1 MKINNSIFLIKFI
14 SFIFVVIALIP
25 VLDLKIFTL
34 LIISL
39 TIIIFS
45 KIKQNISYLKVL
57 FVFLILILIKIYQGN
72 LYFNEGNN
80 ILIFNENSKLFY
92 KEFLP
97 DNVFTFIE
105 KKYEFYDKNSKCNEK
120 DAKCWRSFKP
130 EIISKKGTPFFLNYS
145 PSMNLK
151 NNKYSRKLK
160 DLNIN
165 NLKSARISEVN
176 NLRYNYF
183 WGKKFDLVRENMP
196 FFVMIEIPKILI
208 GSKVCWKGNIFWEQ
222 NDNNFL
228 NLKNDEYDCEQV
240 SQKDINKKIYGI
252 SFGTSETKE
261 RLNYL
266 YGTNYIEDDDILDNF
281 LHTNELIFKI
291 EKNPKLLF
299 FDYIVL
305 FLIIVTIIIF
315 FNQIFDFN
323 YKIYLYGIISILIF
337 LFLVFYSEKDLFFGF
352 TIFIGGNDGIL
363 YNSYANNIFHHLR
376 QFNIENFLLGS
387 EEIFYFPSSIRYFLA
402 VFKLVF
408 EDTNYGYLLVGYFLC
423 LIILYLFI
431 KIYDF
436 KFGLIFALLII
447 CTRLFEGYGA
457 SIIKLLKHINMS
469 DAEPF
474 AITTFLVCLYIF
486 FYIYE
491 NRYQKNNLLNF
502 IFGIFSFITISLRPN
517 YLPTV
522 LLLAMIHLFFLLR
535 DNKNQQI
542 FYTLLGLSFTSLITF
557 HNLYFGKQLVFL
569 SSGHIHNTGASLSIY
584 FAAFIDI
591 VNLNFYNSENIERI
605 IIQFNRWIKPEE
617 LHYILCFIL
626 LLYVFRYKN
635 LYFKIISCLAISQ
648 HLVLLIFEPSGR
660 YAYLAWILSIIVSL
674 YILQETL
681 KYITNIGKLRK

>member
-1 MKINNSIFLIKFI
+1 MKINNSIFLIKSI
-14 SFIFVVIALIP
+14 SFIFIVIALIP
-25 VLDLKIFTL
+25 VLELKIFTT
-34 LIISL
+34 LIVCL

-57 FVFLILILIKIYQGN
+57 FIFLILIVIKIYQGN
-72 LYFNEGNN
+72 FYFNEGNN
-80 ILIFNENSKLFY
+80 ILIFNDNSKSFY
-92 KEFLP
+92 EKYLP
-97 DNVFTFIE
+97 ENVFTFIE
-105 KKYEFYDKNSKCNEK
+105 KKYEFYDKKSNCNEK
-120 DAKCWRSFKP
+120 DAKCWRSFNP

-151 NNKYSRKLK
+151 KNKYSRKLK

-183 WGKKFDLVRENMP
+183 WGEKFDLVRENLP

-208 GSKVCWKGNIFWEQ
+208 DSKVCWKGNIFWEQ
-222 NDNNFL
+222 NTNNFFHL
-228 NLKNDEYDCEQV
+228 NNEEYDCKKV
-240 SQKDINKKIYGI
+240 SEKDINKKIYGI
-252 SFGTSETKE
+252 SFGKSETKE

-266 YGTNYIEDDDILDNF
+266 YGSNYIEENDLLDNF
-281 LHTNELIFKI
+281 LNTNELVFKI
-291 EKNPKLLF
+291 EKNLKLLF
-299 FDYIVL
+299 FDYLIL

-315 FNQIFDFN
+315 INLIFEFN
-323 YKIYLYGIISILIF
+323 YKIYLYGIISTLIF
-337 LFLVFYSEKDLFFGF
+337 LFLVFYSEKDLFYGF

-402 VFKLVF
+402 ILKLVF
-408 EDTNYGYLLVGYFLC
+408 EDTNYGYLLVGYLLC
-423 LIILYLFI
+423 LIVLCLFI

-436 KFGLIFALLII
+436 KFGLICASLII

-474 AITTFLVCLYIF
+474 AITTFLICLYMF

-502 IFGIFSFITISLRPN
+502 IFGILSFITISLRPN

-522 LLLAMIHLFFLLR
+522 LLLATIHLFFLLR
-535 DNKNQQI
+535 DKKNQQI
-542 FYTLLGLSFTSLITF
+542 FYTLLGLSFTSLITL

-569 SSGHIHNTGASLSIY
+569 SSGHIHNTGASLSLY
-584 FAAFIDI
+584 FSAFIDI
-591 VNLNFYNSENIERI
+591 IKLNFYNSENIERI
-605 IIQFNRWIKPEE
+605 IIQFNRWIRPEE
-617 LHYILCFIL
+617 LHYIFSILL

-635 LYFKIISCLAISQ
+635 IYIKIISCLAISQ

-660 YAYLAWILSIIVSL
+660 YAYLAWILSIIVAL
-674 YILQETL
+674 YIMQETI
-681 KYITNIGKLRK
+681 KFIVTISKVRK

>member
-14 SFIFVVIALIP
+14 SFIFVVLALIP
-25 VLDLKIFTL
+25 VIEIKIFTTL
-34 LIISL
+34 AISL
-39 TIIIFS
+39 TVIIFS
-45 KIKQNISYLKVL
+45 KIRQNISH
-57 FVFLILILIKIYQGN
+57 IKILLIFFLLLVIKFFQGN

-80 ILIFNENSKLFY
+80 LLIFNENSKSFY
-92 KEFLP
+92 EKYLP
-97 DNVFTFIE
+97 INMFSFIE
-105 KKYEFYDKNSKCNEK
+105 NKYEFYENYSTCNEK
-120 DAKCWRSFKP
+120 DSKCWKSFDPK
-130 EIISKKGTPFFLNYS
+130 IISTKSSPSFLEYS
-145 PSMNLK
+145 PSMNLQK
-151 NNKYSRKLK
+151 NKYSRKLK
-160 DLNIN
+160 NLDIY

-183 WGKKFDLVRENMP
+183 WGEKFDLVRENIP
-196 FFVMIEIPKILI
+196 FFIMIEIPKFLLD
-208 GSKVCWKGNIFWEQ
+208 SSVCWKGNVFWEQ
-222 NDNNFL
+222 NSKNFEHL
-228 NLKNDEYDCEQV
+228 YNEMYDCKLIKE
-240 SQKDINKKIYGI
+240 KDINKKIYGI
-252 SFGTSETKE
+252 SFGKSETND

-266 YGTNYIEDDDILDNF
+266 YGKNYIVDNDPLDNF
-281 LHTNELIFKI
+281 LNSNELVFKI
-291 EKNPKLLF
+291 EKNQKLLF
-299 FDYIVL
+299 FDYLVL
-305 FLIIVTIIIF
+305 FLIIITIIIF
-315 FNQIFDFN
+315 INQIFDFN
-323 YKIYLYGIISILIF
+323 YKIYLYGIISTLIF
-337 LFLVFYSEKDLFFGF
+337 LFLVFYSEKDLFYGF

-363 YNSYANNIFHHLR
+363 YNSYANNIFYHLR
-376 QFNIENFLLGS
+376 QFSIENFLLGS

-402 VFKLVF
+402 IFKLVF

-423 LIILYLFI
+423 LIILCLFI
-431 KIYDF
+431 KVYDF
-436 KFGLIFALLII
+436 KFGLICALLII

-502 IFGIFSFITISLRPN
+502 IFGILSFITISLRPN

-542 FYTLLGLSFTSLITF
+542 LYTLFGLSFTSLITL

-569 SSGHIHNTGASLSIY
+569 SSGHIHNTGASLNIY
-584 FAAFIDI
+584 FLSFIDI
-591 VNLNFYNSENIERI
+591 IKMNFYNSENIERI
-605 IIQFNRWIKPEE
+605 IIQFNRWIRPEE
-617 LHYILCFIL
+617 LHYIFCFFL

-635 LYFKIISCLAISQ
+635 LYFNIISCLAISQ

-660 YAYLAWILSIIVSL
+660 YAYLAWILSIIVAL

-681 KYITNIGKLRK
+681 RYITKIAKLRK

>member
-25 VLDLKIFTL
+25 VIEIKIFTA

-57 FVFLILILIKIYQGN
+57 FIFLMLVVIKIYQGN

-80 ILIFNENSKLFY
+80 ILIFNENSKSFY
-92 KEFLP
+92 EKYLP
-97 DNVFTFIE
+97 QNMFTFIE
-105 KKYEFYDKNSKCNEK
+105 KKYEFYDKNSNCDKK
-120 DAKCWRSFKP
+120 DAKCWRSFNP
-130 EIISKKGTPFFLNYS
+130 EIISKKGTPFYLNYS

-151 NNKYSRKLK
+151 KNKYSRKLK

-183 WGKKFDLVRENMP
+183 WGSKYDLVRENLP

-222 NDNNFL
+222 NTNNFL
-228 NLKNDEYDCEQV
+228 HLNNEQYDCEQV
-240 SQKDINKKIYGI
+240 SEKDINKKIYGVG
-252 SFGTSETKE
+252 FGTSETKE

-266 YGTNYIEDDDILDNF
+266 YGTNYIEDDDPLDNF
-281 LHTNELIFKI
+281 LSANELFLKI
-291 EKNPKLLF
+291 EKNPNLLF
-299 FDYIVL
+299 FDYLVL
-305 FLIIVTIIIF
+305 ILIIVIIIIF
-315 FNQIFDFN
+315 INLLFEFN

-337 LFLVFYSEKDLFFGF
+337 LFLVFYSEKDLFYGF

-363 YNSYANNIFHHLR
+363 YNSYANNIFYHLR

-402 VFKLVF
+402 IFKIVF
-408 EDTNYGYLLVGYFLC
+408 EDTNYGYLLIGYFLC
-423 LIILYLFI
+423 LIIICLFI

-436 KFGLIFALLII
+436 KFGLICALLII

-457 SIIKLLKHINMS
+457 SLIKLFKHILMS

-474 AITTFLVCLYIF
+474 AITLFLICLYLFI
-486 FYIYE
+486 YIYE
-491 NRYQKNNLLNF
+491 NRDQKNNLLNF
-502 IFGIFSFITISLRPN
+502 TFGILSFITISLRPN

-522 LLLAMIHLFFLLR
+522 LLLAIFHLYFLYCN
-535 DNKNQQI
+535 NKKEQI
-542 FYTLLGLSFTSLITF
+542 FYSLFGLSFTSLITI

-569 SSGHIHNTGASLSIY
+569 SSGHIHNTGASLGIY
-584 FAAFIDI
+584 FSAFIDI
-591 VNLNFYNSENIERI
+591 ISQNFYNSENIERI
-605 IIQFNRWIKPEE
+605 IIQFNKWIKLEE
-617 LHYILCFIL
+617 LHYILSFLL
-626 LLYVFRYKN
+626 LLYVFRYRN
-635 LYFKIISCLAISQ
+635 IYFKIISSLAISQ

-660 YAYLAWILSIIVSL
+660 YAYLAWFLNIMITL
-674 YILQETL
+674 YILQQTL
-681 KYITNIGKLRK
+681 KYVSSIVKFRK